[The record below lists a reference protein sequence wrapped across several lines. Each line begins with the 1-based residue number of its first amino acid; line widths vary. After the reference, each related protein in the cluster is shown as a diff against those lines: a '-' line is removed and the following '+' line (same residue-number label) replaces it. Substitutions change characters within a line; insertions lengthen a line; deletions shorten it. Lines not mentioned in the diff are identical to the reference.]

1 MLFITTSRRPSIRT
15 RTFIKELERAIPGS
29 KRIVRGKK
37 SLDDL
42 KEMMIRYGV
51 SKLLVVDTKK
61 GNPAVLR
68 FYELSLPYLKLICS
82 LYIRGIS
89 LQVDVKRK
97 ITVSELS
104 IVNECGDELSSY
116 LHNLLTQF
124 IPEQSLV
131 IHERKGIKAYL
142 CIECENGNYRLTF
155 KNLFKK
161 VIYPSIKISKIEFLK

>member
-42 KEMMIRYGV
+42 KDVMIRYGV

-68 FYELSLPYLKLICS
+68 FY
-82 LYIRGIS
+82 
-89 LQVDVKRK
+89 
-97 ITVSELS
+97 
-104 IVNECGDELSSY
+104 
-116 LHNLLTQF
+116 
-124 IPEQSLV
+124 
-131 IHERKGIKAYL
+131 
-142 CIECENGNYRLTF
+142 
-155 KNLFKK
+155 
-161 VIYPSIKISKIEFLK
+161 